1 MSFNS
6 SVIVSSSIDMNKE
19 GNNNY
24 NLYIVDATSSK
35 EDINITLPSTVS
47 DGLTY
52 DFIRTDTNEAI
63 RVILTTSDREITINN
78 SDSLVFNINTRVQ
91 LVFSI
96 RNWIAPIVTVS
107 YR

>member
-6 SVIVSSSIDMNKE
+6 SMIVSSSVDMNKDE
-19 GNNNY
+19 NGNY

-35 EDINITLPSTVS
+35 EDINITLPSSVS

-52 DFIRTDTNEAI
+52 GFIRIDSNESI
-63 RVILTTSDREITINN
+63 RVTFIPSNREITINN
-78 SDSLVFNINTRVQ
+78 SESLVFTIDSKVQ
-91 LVFSI
+91 LVFSVK
-96 RNWIAPIVTVS
+96 NWIAPIVTVS

>member
-6 SVIVSSSIDMNKE
+6 SMIVSSSVDMNKDE
-19 GNNNY
+19 NGNY

-35 EDINITLPSTVS
+35 EDINITLPSGVS

-52 DFIRTDTNEAI
+52 GFIRIDSNESI
-63 RVILTTSDREITINN
+63 RVTFIPSNREITINN
-78 SDSLVFNINTRVQ
+78 SESLVFTIDSKVQ
-91 LVFSI
+91 LVFSVK
-96 RNWIAPIVTVS
+96 NWIAPIVTVS

>member
-1 MSFNS
+1 MSFNTS
-6 SVIVSSSIDMNKE
+6 LVVSSSVDMDKD

-52 DFIRTDTNEAI
+52 DFIRTDTNESI
-63 RVILTTSDREITINN
+63 KVTLTTSDREITINN

-91 LVFSI
+91 LVFLI
-96 RNWIAPIVTVS
+96 RNWIAPLITVS